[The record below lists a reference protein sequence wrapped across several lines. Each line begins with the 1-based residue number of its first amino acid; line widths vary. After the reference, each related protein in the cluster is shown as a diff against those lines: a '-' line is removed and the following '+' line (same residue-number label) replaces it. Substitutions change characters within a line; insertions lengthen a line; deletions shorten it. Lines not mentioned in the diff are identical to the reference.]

1 MKATLLALPLALF
14 VGCTD
19 DGARAPA
26 ATAPASAV
34 AKPAP
39 APAVAAP
46 APAAVVAAPKA
57 APAPVT
63 VELKDVMGPGGDS
76 AANFGFDEGNS
87 RIFMYSNG
95 AVGLPLKIAADGDYE
110 LTITAACDEADGNKA
125 KFSVSLDD
133 QVLAAEVTT
142 TDTAPKDYVV
152 KVPGAKAGAHKVSIA
167 FLNDLYKENAYD
179 LNMYVHGVVLK
190 PAK

>member
-1 MKATLLALPLALF
+1 MKSTLLALPLALF
-14 VGCTD
+14 VGCTTD
-19 DGARAPA
+19 SARAPSSSSV
-26 ATAPASAV
+26 TAN
-34 AKPAP
+34 P

-46 APAAVVAAPKA
+46 AAAPAPVVAVAKP

-76 AANFGFDEGNS
+76 AANFGYDEGNS

-133 QVLAAEVTT
+133 TVLAAEVTT
-142 TDTAPKDYVV
+142 TDTSPKEYVV
-152 KVPGAKAGAHKVSIA
+152 KVPAAKAGAHKVSIA
-167 FLNDLYKENAYD
+167 FLNDMYKENAYD